1 MTAVF
6 QDNKDALNHL
16 YITSDPLWERLGQK
30 LNRRPFG
37 VHQHWETMLKRSL
50 LLYEHKK
57 ENVDF
62 RHIMIDYFVENIKF
76 RSETNWNYVMKD
88 ERFKGTTAN
97 IIQRQYCDLVW
108 KVNKKYPGIEDSEI
122 TSKVIKSYL
131 DGININYKCQT
142 KNAKEVYSRLIED
155 YVAIKEKMQIL

>member
-1 MTAVF
+1 
-6 QDNKDALNHL
+6 
-16 YITSDPLWERLGQK
+16 
-30 LNRRPFG
+30 
-37 VHQHWETMLKRSL
+37 
-50 LLYEHKK
+50 
-57 ENVDF
+57 
-62 RHIMIDYFVENIKF
+62 MIDYFVENIKF
-76 RSETNWNYVMKD
+76 RSETNWDDVMKD